1 VAEEEVKTGGRRRRP
16 TSGFIPEPAAK
27 TSLKPSPQPKRPAKS
42 APLSL
47 FAVTAPGLEPLAV
60 AELHELGIAARAVEG
75 GAAFS
80 GTLHDVGRANLWL
93 RTAGRVVARIGE
105 FHARSFA
112 ELERHAKQQPWDRF
126 LVRGADVR
134 LRVTCKKSRLYHSD
148 AVAERVAG
156 AIDAR
161 LGSVGALTLDES
173 DDDEISHKQTLVVVR
188 VFRDVVTISADTSG
202 DLLHMRGYRLATVKA
217 PLRETLAAALI
228 TAGGWNPEL
237 PLLDPMCGAGTIA
250 IEGALIARKI
260 APGLRHGGGTRD
272 FAFFRWPEFDTGRW
286 DAIVADARGGVLPS
300 AAAPILASD
309 RDAGAISAAIANAER
324 AGVTEDIEFSEQ
336 ALSAIEPPETP
347 GWLITNPPYGV
358 RVGDRDRLRNLY
370 AQLGNVARR
379 KLNGWNLALLSADE
393 SLDQQV
399 GIPLE
404 TVLATKNGGISVR
417 VLRGIVEAS

>member
-1 VAEEEVKTGGRRRRP
+1 MKTGQRKRRP
-16 TSGFIPEPAAK
+16 SSGFIPESAARPPTK
-27 TSLKPSPQPKRPAKS
+27 PKRPAKA

-60 AELHELGIAARAVEG
+60 AELHALGIAARRVDG

-93 RTAGRVVARIGE
+93 RTASRVVARIGE

-112 ELERHAKQQPWDRF
+112 ELERHSRRQPWDRF
-126 LVRGADVR
+126 LLRGADVR

-161 LGSVGALTLDES
+161 LGSVGALTVDGSE
-173 DDDEISHKQTLVVVR
+173 DDEISETQTLIVVR

-217 PLRETLAAALI
+217 PLRETLAAALL
-228 TAGGWNPEL
+228 ASSGWNPEF

-250 IEGALIARKI
+250 IEGALISRRI
-260 APGLRHGGGTRD
+260 APGLRHGGGTRR
-272 FAFFRWPEFDTGRW
+272 FAFFSWPEFDAARW
-286 DAIVADARGGVLPS
+286 DAIVNDARGVLLPS
-300 AAAPILASD
+300 GAAPILASD
-309 RDAGAISAAIANAER
+309 RDAGAIAAAIANAER
-324 AGVTEDIEFSEQ
+324 AGVTRDINFSER
-336 ALSAIEPPETP
+336 ALSAIEPPRSR

-370 AQLGNVARR
+370 SQLGNVARR
-379 KLNGWNLALLSADE
+379 KLEGWNLALLSADE
-393 SLDQQV
+393 SLDRQV
-399 GIPLE
+399 GIPLDN
-404 TVLATKNGGISVR
+404 VLATRNGGISVR
-417 VLRGIVEAS
+417 VLRGTVPAK

>member
-1 VAEEEVKTGGRRRRP
+1 MKAGGRTRRP

-27 TSLKPSPQPKRPAKS
+27 PLAKPKRPTKS

-60 AELHELGIAARAVEG
+60 AELQALGIAAREVEG

-93 RTAGRVVARIGE
+93 RTASRVVARIGE

-112 ELERHAKQQPWDRF
+112 ELERHARQQPWDRF

-161 LGSVGALTLDES
+161 LGSVGALTVDGSE
-173 DDDEISHKQTLVVVR
+173 DDEISEAQTLIVVR

-217 PLRETLAAALI
+217 PIRETLAAALL
-228 TAGGWNPEL
+228 TASGWNSEL

-250 IEGALIARKI
+250 IEGALIARRI
-260 APGLRHGGGTRD
+260 APGLRHGGGTRR
-272 FAFFRWPEFDTGRW
+272 FAFFNWPEFDAGKW
-286 DAIVADARGGVLPS
+286 DAIVSDASGVLLPR

-309 RDAGAISAAIANAER
+309 RDAGAIAAAIANAER
-324 AGVTEDIEFSEQ
+324 AGVATDIDFSER
-336 ALSAIEPPETP
+336 ALSAIEPPASP
-347 GWLITNPPYGV
+347 GWLVTNPPYGV

-379 KLNGWNLALLSADE
+379 KLEGWNLALLSADE
-393 SLDQQV
+393 ALDRQI

-404 TVLATKNGGISVR
+404 TVLATRNGGILVR
-417 VLRGIVEAS
+417 VLRGVIGGR